1 LSAEYQPDTESD
13 DGEGQQYG
21 YNEHTDSWETCEGA
35 FFPCEKH
42 VTHKRYREPPQ
53 GSLPTNERHL
63 K

>member
-1 LSAEYQPDTESD
+1 MSYEPDTESEQ
-13 DGEGQQYG
+13 GVPVYG

-42 VTHKRYREPPQ
+42 VKHRRYSEPPK
-53 GSLPTNERHL
+53 GFLPSQERHL